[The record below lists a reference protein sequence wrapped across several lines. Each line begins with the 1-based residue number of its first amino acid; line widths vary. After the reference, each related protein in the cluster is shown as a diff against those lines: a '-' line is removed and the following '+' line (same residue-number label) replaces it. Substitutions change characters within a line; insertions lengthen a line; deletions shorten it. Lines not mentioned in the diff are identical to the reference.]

1 MGTATSGPV
10 AVVVLT
16 FRPPAGALEA
26 CVDSV
31 LRSAD
36 AAAVYV
42 VDNGRS
48 LPAPPGG
55 PTVGLLTPPQN
66 LGYAGGMNLGLRHAT
81 SHGAAAVALLND
93 DTTVEPGWLAPL
105 WRTLAAGAG
114 ERVGAVQPKLLL
126 AGTDPAQLNSVGVRW
141 RGDGAGIDIG
151 YGEVD
156 RGQYPPG
163 PAQLFT
169 GGAVLLSTAFLDD
182 TGGFDERYFM
192 YYEDIDLALRGHERG
207 WCYRFEPASV
217 VRHAVGATSKT
228 MPEQRRYWQERNRLW
243 CLFRHAGGAGVT
255 QGLGRSALRLAKHP
269 SAAQASAIVRG
280 LQGAPRMRRE
290 RRAARRTSG
299 EGSERQ

>member
-1 MGTATSGPV
+1 MRRAT
-10 AVVVLT
+10 
-16 FRPPAGALEA
+16 GA
-26 CVDSV
+26 S
-31 LRSAD
+31 
-36 AAAVYV
+36 
-42 VDNGRS
+42 
-48 LPAPPGG
+48 
-55 PTVGLLTPPQN
+55 
-66 LGYAGGMNLGLRHAT
+66 
-81 SHGAAAVALLND
+81 AVALLND

-105 WRTLAAGAG
+105 WHTLAAGAG

-163 PAQLFT
+163 PTRLFT
-169 GGAVLLSTAFLDD
+169 GGAVLLSTAFVDD

-243 CLFRHAGGAGVT
+243 CLFRHAGAAGVT

-269 SAAQASAIVRG
+269 SAAQASAIARG

-290 RRAARRTSG
+290 RRAARRAP
-299 EGSERQ
+299 SERSERHERASLRASEPANTVISSLAHRTSFGSSQGSMVRQ